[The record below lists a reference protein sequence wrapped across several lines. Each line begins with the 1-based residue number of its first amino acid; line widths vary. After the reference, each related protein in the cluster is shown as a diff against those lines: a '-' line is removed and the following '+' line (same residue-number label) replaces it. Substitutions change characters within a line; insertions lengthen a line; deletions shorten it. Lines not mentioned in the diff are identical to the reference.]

1 MTKIPQKQVAGFCG
15 NAFSEEFFS
24 SLMVTFCDK
33 FIFVA
38 KYVPNKL
45 IVTKLF
51 CHQNVILL
59 AMKNFVALEQ
69 LSFVL
74 DFLIWRLT
82 FELEFLDL
90 NK

>member
-1 MTKIPQKQVAGFCG
+1 MADLSN

-24 SLMVTFCDK
+24 LLMVTFRDK
-33 FIFVA
+33 FVFVA
-38 KYVPNKL
+38 KYVPSKL
-45 IVTKLF
+45 IMTKLF
-51 CHQNVILL
+51 HHQNVILL

-90 NK
+90 IK